1 MTTAQI
7 PPAQEAAILAEALP
21 YIKRFHGKTIVVKF
35 GGNAMV
41 DEQLKQCFARDVVL
55 LKLVGLNVVVV
66 HGGGPQIDAMLK
78 RVGIE
83 GQFIQGMRVTD
94 AATMQVVQWVLLGQV
109 QPELVG
115 LINAAGGKAVGIG
128 GRDGGLLTCKKHLL
142 QDEQDPSKTHDIGLV
157 GEVDTIAPGLIWD
170 LLDAGCIPVISPVC
184 PDAQG
189 VAHNVNADMVAGKL
203 AAALEAEKLLLLT
216 NISGVLDKEK
226 KLITE
231 LTPAKIDAL
240 VADGTISGGM
250 LPKLQ
255 GALDA
260 ASCGVKVVHILDG
273 REAHAMLQ
281 LLFTQEDCGTAIR
294 AA

>member
-1 MTTAQI
+1 MSQTAPTVVSSLSTALLQL
-7 PPAQEAAILAEALP
+7 QTLQGKIL
-21 YIKRFHGKTIVVKF
+21 VVKY
-35 GGNAMV
+35 GGNAMT
-41 DEQLKQCFARDVVL
+41 DPALQQAFAQDIVL
-55 LKLVGLNVVVV
+55 LQSLGIYPVVV
-66 HGGGPQIDAMLK
+66 HGGGPQIDAALK
-78 RVGIE
+78 LVGKE

-115 LINAAGGKAVGIG
+115 LLKTAGGKAVGIS
-128 GRDGGLLTCKKHLL
+128 GRDGGLLTAKKHLL
-142 QDEQDPSKTHDIGLV
+142 QDESDASKTHDIGLV
-157 GEVDTIAPGLIWD
+157 GEVEAIAPGLIWD
-170 LLDAGCIPVISPVC
+170 LLDAGYIPVVSPVC
-184 PDAQG
+184 PDDNG

-216 NISGVLDKEK
+216 NISGVLDKNK

-240 VADGTISGGM
+240 AADGTTSGGM

-260 ASCGVKVVHILDG
+260 ARCGVKVVHILDG
-273 REAHAMLQ
+273 REPHAMLQ
-281 LLFTQEDCGTAIR
+281 LLFTHEDCGTAIR
-294 AA
+294 GA

>member
-1 MTTAQI
+1 MSQTAHTIASGLAATLPHLKALQGQI
-7 PPAQEAAILAEALP
+7 LV
-21 YIKRFHGKTIVVKF
+21 IKY
-35 GGNAMV
+35 GGNAMT
-41 DEQLKQCFARDVVL
+41 DPALQQAFAQDIVL
-55 LKLVGLNVVVV
+55 LQSLGIYPVVV
-66 HGGGPQIDAMLK
+66 HGGGPQIDAALK
-78 RVGIE
+78 LVGKE

-240 VADGTISGGM
+240 AADGTISGGM

>member
-1 MTTAQI
+1 MSLTAQTL
-7 PPAQEAAILAEALP
+7 AASLPHLKALQGKILV
-21 YIKRFHGKTIVVKF
+21 IKY
-35 GGNAMV
+35 GGNAMT
-41 DEQLKQCFARDVVL
+41 DPDLQAAFAQDIVLLQSLGIYPVVVL
-55 LKLVGLNVVVV
+55 
-66 HGGGPQIDAMLK
+66 GGGPQIDAALK
-78 RVGIE
+78 LVGKE

-115 LINAAGGKAVGIG
+115 HINAAGGKAVGIA
-128 GRDGGLLTCKKHLL
+128 GRDGGLITCKQHLL
-142 QDEQDPSKTHDIGLV
+142 QDEHDASKTHDIGLV
-157 GEVDTIAPGLIWD
+157 GEVETIAPGLIWD

-216 NISGVLDKEK
+216 NIAGVLDKNK
-226 KLITE
+226 NLITE

-240 VADGTISGGM
+240 AADGTISGGM

-294 AA
+294 SA